1 MKVKIMKKEEICYM
15 PAYKMVNAI
24 KNQEITSEEITET
37 IIERFERINPIINA
51 YCTPTFD
58 LARELAKKSDDKVKK
73 GEKLGPLNGIPTS
86 IKDLNK
92 TGGIRTTFGCIIFED
107 NVPDQ
112 DEFIVKK
119 LKDAGIVLLGKTN
132 SPAFGH
138 KAVTDNKIFGE
149 TKNPWNREMTPGGSS
164 GGAAAAVAS
173 GLGPLAQ
180 GSDGGGSIRVPSCLC
195 GVFGIKP
202 SYGRVP
208 RLWDKMSFYRLSHN
222 GPIVRNVK
230 DAALMLDVMA
240 GSNDIDKYTLSTPE
254 LSYVNVLQ
262 NVPKKI
268 RIGYSLD
275 LGYVKAIDSEVGSKV
290 AESVYN
296 FEKLDWSVEEIK
308 IKLKQA
314 YRSFVTILV
323 AGLAY
328 DYKKYLK
335 DWKDKMDPTFVN
347 LIESGLNITGLD
359 LMHAELQSIN
369 FYNQL
374 TEFFKS
380 FDILVTPTTAVTAF
394 KLGKMFPDKIDGRA
408 VSPAGWMPFT
418 FPFNLTGH
426 PAASIPCGW
435 SNEGLPIGMQII
447 GPRANDRLVL
457 QVSKAFEDLA
467 PWQGKRPNFN

>member
-1 MKVKIMKKEEICYM
+1 MKKEEICYM

-37 IIERFERINPIINA
+37 IIERIERINPIINA

-149 TKNPWNREMTPGGSS
+149 TKNPWNRDMTPGGSS

-275 LGYVKAIDSEVGSKV
+275 LGYV
-290 AESVYN
+290 
-296 FEKLDWSVEEIK
+296 
-308 IKLKQA
+308 
-314 YRSFVTILV
+314 
-323 AGLAY
+323 
-328 DYKKYLK
+328 
-335 DWKDKMDPTFVN
+335 
-347 LIESGLNITGLD
+347 
-359 LMHAELQSIN
+359 
-369 FYNQL
+369 
-374 TEFFKS
+374 
-380 FDILVTPTTAVTAF
+380 
-394 KLGKMFPDKIDGRA
+394 
-408 VSPAGWMPFT
+408 
-418 FPFNLTGH
+418 
-426 PAASIPCGW
+426 
-435 SNEGLPIGMQII
+435 
-447 GPRANDRLVL
+447 
-457 QVSKAFEDLA
+457 
-467 PWQGKRPNFN
+467 